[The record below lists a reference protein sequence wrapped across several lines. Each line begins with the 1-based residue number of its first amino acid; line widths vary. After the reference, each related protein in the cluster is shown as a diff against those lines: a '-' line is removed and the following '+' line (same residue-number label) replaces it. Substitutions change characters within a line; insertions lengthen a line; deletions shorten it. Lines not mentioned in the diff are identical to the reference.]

1 MSEGVE
7 RGEVLWELDR
17 FAKKRTQVGGFMQW
31 LAGTQGKVFPD
42 YASLWKWSV
51 DDLSGF
57 WGAIQGHFDI
67 GAGDPRVVV
76 ENETMPGT
84 EWFPGLSLN
93 FAEQCMRGGDD
104 DVVIFGVSQT
114 RDDTQL
120 TRGELRSQVA
130 RARAGL
136 VELGVGKGD
145 RVAAWMPSAPETV
158 VALLATASLGAIW
171 TICAP
176 EFGLPSVLDRLKQ
189 VEPKVLLMAN
199 GYRYGTKDIDL
210 RGHLPALR
218 EALPTVEQ
226 VVGFRYLGGMG
237 SDRFGDL
244 DWVDLLG
251 EKAELAIDRVPFGHP
266 LWILFS
272 SGTTGLPKAICH
284 SHGGVTLELCKSHS
298 LHGDLGPKSRFFV
311 TASTS
316 WVMWNLLV
324 GGLLVGAAIVLF
336 DGNPNYPDDQ
346 EIWRIAAK
354 TGTTQLA
361 TGSSVIVLQRN
372 AGRTPG
378 KDHNLSKLKGIFC
391 TGSPL
396 PPEAFRYVYEHVKS
410 ELYLQSSSGGTDVCG
425 AFVGGSPLLPVRA
438 GEISCSC
445 LGVKAVAYDASGQP
459 VVDQPGELVIEK
471 PMPSMPIYFW
481 NDPDGMKYRAS
492 YFDMYPGKWRH
503 GDWVVFHE
511 DGACRI
517 TGRSDGTL
525 NRGGVRLGTAEFY
538 SVLGDVPEVVDS
550 LVVHLE
556 DEGGGTGELL
566 LAVQLAPDRSMDAA
580 LEQKIARALRDALS
594 PRHVPDRIVAVPQIP
609 YNLTGKKLEVPVK
622 RLLRGASRAEV
633 VADGAIRD
641 ASALDAFEA
650 LARK

>member
-1 MSEGVE
+1 MGEGVE

-17 FAKKRTQVGGFMQW
+17 FAKKRSNVGGFMAW
-31 LAGTQGKVFPD
+31 LGGTRGLKLAD
-42 YASLWKWSV
+42 YDALWRWSV
-51 DDLSGF
+51 DDLPGF
-57 WGAIQGHFDI
+57 WGAIREYFEI
-67 GAGDPRVVV
+67 GRGDPSVVV
-76 ENETMPGT
+76 DDEHMPGT
-84 EWFPGLSLN
+84 TWFPGISMN
-93 FAEQCMRGGDD
+93 FAERCMRGDD
-104 DVVIFGVSQT
+104 ADVVILGVSQT
-114 RDDTQL
+114 RDDIQM
-120 TRGELRSQVA
+120 TRGELRDAVA

-136 VELGVGKGD
+136 VRLGVGRGD
-145 RVAAWMPSAPETV
+145 RVAAWLPSAPETV

-176 EFGLPSVLDRLKQ
+176 EFGLPSVLDRLQ
-189 VEPKVLLMAN
+189 QIAPKVLLMAN
-199 GYRYGTKDIDL
+199 GYRYGKKDIDL

-218 EALPTVEQ
+218 KALPSVEH
-226 VVGFRYLGGMG
+226 VVGLRYLGGMG
-237 SDRFGDL
+237 SDRFGDS
-244 DWVDLLG
+244 DWVDLTS
-251 EKAELAIDRVPFGHP
+251 EKADLAIDHVPFAHP

-324 GGLLVGAAIVLF
+324 GGLLVGSAIVLF
-336 DGNPNYPDDQ
+336 DGNINYPDDQ
-346 EIWRIAAK
+346 EIWRITQK

-361 TGSSVIVLQRN
+361 TGSAAIVLQRN
-372 AGRTPG
+372 AGRKPG
-378 KDHNLSKLKGIFC
+378 QEFNLSRLKGIFC

-396 PPEAFRYVYEHVKS
+396 PPEAFRYVYEHVKADV
-410 ELYLQSSSGGTDVCG
+410 YLQSSSGGTDVCG

-438 GEISCSC
+438 GEIACSC
-445 LGVKAVAYDASGQP
+445 LGVKAVAYDAAGQS
-459 VVDQPGELVIEK
+459 VVEQPGELVIEK

-481 NDPDGMKYRAS
+481 NDPDGQKYRSS

-503 GDWVVFHE
+503 GDWVVFHA

-538 SVLGDVPEVVDS
+538 SVLSDVPEVTDS

-556 DEGGGTGELL
+556 DEGGGLGELL
-566 LAVQLAPDRSMDAA
+566 LAVQLAGDHTLDAA

-622 RLLRGASRAEV
+622 RLLRGAARAEV

-650 LARK
+650 LAKS